1 MISKEQLVELLQ
13 EYQSGKDQHLA
24 GANACVGAI
33 EVINRLIQID
43 DDKET
48 EDN

>member
-1 MISKEQLVELLQ
+1 MISKEQLLELLQ
-13 EYQSGKDQHLA
+13 EYQNGKDQHLA